1 MNTIVIA
8 PDSFKESMTALQA
21 AKAIERGFRRVIPN
35 ASYRLIPMADGGEG
49 TVQSVADALQ
59 GERKVVKVE
68 GPLGDTVDAEYGLS
82 GDRKIAVI
90 EMAQASGLHLVPK
103 EKRNPLWTSTY
114 GTGQLLI
121 NALDEGVEQ
130 IILGI
135 GGSATNDG
143 GAGMAQAV
151 GVRLLKEN
159 GEPIGKGGG
168 NLKELARIDMSE
180 VDPRIRQVKL
190 QVACDVDNPLVG
202 EKGAAVVYGSQ
213 KGATRATIR
222 ELDEQLLHFANI
234 IEEELGKEVAS
245 IPGAGAA
252 GGLGAGLIAFL
263 DAKLSPGVELVL
275 QATNFHELVKGA
287 DLVITGEG
295 RIDQQTVYGKT
306 PIGIAKAAKQYGV
319 PVIAIAGSLGQGYEA
334 VFEHGIDAAFSL
346 VPRIMSLNEA
356 MQQGESLLEQAAR
369 NIAVVSSWHKRT

>member
-21 AKAIERGFRRVIPN
+21 ARAIEKGFRRVIPN
-35 ASYRLIPMADGGEG
+35 ANYRLIPMADGGEG
-49 TVQSVADALQ
+49 TVQSIVDALQ

-68 GPLGDTVDAEYGLS
+68 GPLGDTVEAEYGLS

-121 NALDEGVEQ
+121 DALDEGVEQ

-168 NLKELARIDMSE
+168 KLKELARIDMSK
-180 VDPRIRQVKL
+180 VDPRIQQVKL

-202 EKGAAVVYGSQ
+202 EKGAAVVYGPQ

-263 DAKLSPGVELVL
+263 DAKLIPGVELVL
-275 QATNFHELVKGA
+275 QATNFHELVKDA
-287 DLVITGEG
+287 DFVITGEG

-306 PIGIAKAAKQYGV
+306 PIGVAKAAKQYGV

-346 VPRIMSLNEA
+346 VPRIMSLDEA
-356 MQQGESLLEQAAR
+356 MQQGDSLLEQAAR
-369 NIAVVSSWHKRT
+369 NIAVVSSWNKST